1 MKLTQ
6 SFKIILTF
14 IKSLKN
20 IPSKQWKNIQN
31 EMPKKKLV
39 KTSQINKNNTYK
51 AQKIHTIKTLLCTKT

>member
-31 EMPKKKLV
+31 EMPKKTV
-39 KTSQINKNNTYK
+39 SKN
-51 AQKIHTIKTLLCTKT
+51 